1 MAYDLEEQE
10 QLDAFKAW
18 WKLHGQK
25 VISLVVAVLVTVI
38 VYQGWNAY
46 QGQQSLKASAK
57 YEMLIKLDANDPQNL
72 KAVQSIS
79 GELMESFS
87 GTPYAGRAAVTGA
100 KANMAANE
108 MKAARKQLEWAAEN
122 AKEDSV
128 QAIALLQIAALQ
140 FQEKDF
146 DGALT
151 TLSESHADGF
161 DGLFLDLKGDVFM
174 QQNKKADAK
183 KSYEEALKKLD
194 SDGRYRQYTLHK
206 LDALGS

>member
-25 VISLVVAVLVTVI
+25 VISVVIAVLLIVI
-38 VYQGWNAY
+38 TYQGWNAY

-100 KANMAANE
+100 KANMAAKE
-108 MKAARKQLEWAAEN
+108 MKAARKQLDWAADH
-122 AKEDSV
+122 AKEEAV

-140 FQEKDF
+140 LQDKDL
-146 DGALT
+146 DAALT
-151 TLSESHADGF
+151 TLAKSHAEGF
-161 DGLFLDLKGDVFM
+161 DGLFLDLKGDVLIA
-174 QQNKKADAK
+174 QNKKVEAK

-194 SDGRYRQYTLHK
+194 SEGRYRQYTLHK
-206 LDALGS
+206 LEALGS

>member
-25 VISLVVAVLVTVI
+25 IISVVIAILVIVVA
-38 VYQGWNAY
+38 YQAWNAY

-87 GTPYAGRAAVTGA
+87 STPYAGRAAVTGA

-108 MKAARKQLEWAAEN
+108 LQAARKQLEWAADH
-122 AKEDSV
+122 AKEDAV

-146 DGALT
+146 EGALK
-151 TLSESHADGF
+151 TLNQSHADGF
-161 DGLFLDLKGDVFM
+161 DGLFLDLKGDVLM
-174 QQNKKADAK
+174 AQNKKAEAK
-183 KSYEEALKKLD
+183 KSYEEALTKLD
-194 SDGRYRQYTLHK
+194 SEGRYRQYTLHK
-206 LDALGS
+206 LEALGS

>member
-10 QLDAFKAW
+10 QLAAFKAW
-18 WKLHGQK
+18 GKLHGQK
-25 VISLVVAVLVTVI
+25 VISAAIAVLLVVVA
-38 VYQGWNAY
+38 YQSWGAY

-79 GELMESFS
+79 GELMENFS

-108 MKAARKQLEWAAEN
+108 MKAARKQLEWAADH
-122 AKEDSV
+122 AKEEAI
-128 QAIALLQIAALQ
+128 QAIALLQVAALQ
-140 FQEKDF
+140 FQEKDL
-146 DGALT
+146 DGALK
-151 TLSESHADGF
+151 TLGKSHAEGF
-161 DGLFLDLKGDVFM
+161 EGLFLDLKGDVLLA
-174 QQNKKADAK
+174 QNKKAEAK
-183 KSYEEALKKLD
+183 KSYEDALKQLD
-194 SDGRYRQYTLHK
+194 SEGRYRQYTLHK